1 MVKHGHKSSEGL
13 EMKHN
18 RKSPVVSVK
27 SLQMWVSFCLVF
39 FFGLPGLIITHCVEL
54 GKFS

>member
-27 SLQMWVSFCLVF
+27 SLQIWVSFCLGFF

-54 GKFS
+54 